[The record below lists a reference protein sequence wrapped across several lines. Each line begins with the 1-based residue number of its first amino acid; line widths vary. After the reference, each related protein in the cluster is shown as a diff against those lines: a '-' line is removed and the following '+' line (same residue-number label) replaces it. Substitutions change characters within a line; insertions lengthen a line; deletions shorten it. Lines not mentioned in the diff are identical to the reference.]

1 MIKKLIGMKLG
12 TFMVTYSQ
20 ASLFIAIG
28 MNVLNA
34 GTFYNTTGRE
44 ILPGWI
50 NGWLFFGMLALAIV
64 GLLVV
69 VKVLVTPSIMSY
81 TNKVAWENE
90 NPSKIILEEH
100 SIEIKQLHTD
110 IVTMKKELL
119 DAIKAKNS

>member
-1 MIKKLIGMKLG
+1 MKLG

-44 ILPGWI
+44 ILPEWI

>member
-44 ILPGWI
+44 ILPEWI